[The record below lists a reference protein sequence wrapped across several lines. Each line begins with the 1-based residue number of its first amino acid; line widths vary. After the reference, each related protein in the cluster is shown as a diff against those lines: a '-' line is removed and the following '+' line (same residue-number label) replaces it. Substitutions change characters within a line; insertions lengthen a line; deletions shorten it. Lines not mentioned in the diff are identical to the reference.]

1 MIFGWI
7 LFLNNPENGQ
17 NGPLRGQ
24 NLSQILISE
33 DIYRPFKLKI
43 HLQVVFVRK
52 KIIPKQLPKSP
63 QNGVVDPK
71 KGENDPL

>member
-1 MIFGWI
+1 MVKMALLEGK
-7 LFLNNPENGQ
+7 
-17 NGPLRGQ
+17 

-63 QNGVVDPK
+63 ENGFVDPE
-71 KGENDPL
+71 KGENNPLRGP